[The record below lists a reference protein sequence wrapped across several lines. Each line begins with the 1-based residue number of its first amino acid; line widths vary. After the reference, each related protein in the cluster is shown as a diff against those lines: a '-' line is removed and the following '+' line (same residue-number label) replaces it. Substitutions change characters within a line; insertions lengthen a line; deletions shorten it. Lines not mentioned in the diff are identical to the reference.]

1 MQTSTERGAP
11 AELTDT
17 PALRRIPGH
26 EELRA
31 VAQARNPGG
40 RLTRPEDV
48 GEALVA
54 LSSPRLYWMTGNTI
68 GVDGGEG
75 VGERRSGS

>member
-1 MQTSTERGAP
+1 V
-11 AELTDT
+11 TDT

-26 EELRA
+26 EELRS
-31 VAQARNPGG
+31 VAEARNPGG

-68 GVDGGEG
+68 GIDGGEMMG
-75 VGERRSGS
+75 SRRTGS